1 MPHLSSR
8 FAAVFAAIL
17 LTLVSLQAVTSVPQ
31 SQLAVVDVPAL
42 A

>member
-8 FAAVFAAIL
+8 FAAAFAAVLI
-17 LTLVSLQAVTSVPQ
+17 TLVSLQAVTNVPQ
-31 SQLAVVDVPAL
+31 SQLAVIDVPTL